1 MGKIYEDAPTPFFLG
16 MAETF
21 LSKLGDPYFLF
32 WSQPEGVDHFLVK
45 NGGLDFFL
53 ASKVAAG
60 TDFDIFNGKS
70 LK

>member
-1 MGKIYEDAPTPFFLG
+1 MGKIYEDAPTPFFFG
-16 MAETF
+16 DGGDFFVEI
-21 LSKLGDPYFLF
+21 GDPYFLF